1 MGDKAVVSGIVA
13 INQRARSAEQKALRR
28 QVVLE
33 VAETYFREV
42 GYEAF
47 SMAQLAKKA
56 GLVKGTLY
64 LYFTTR
70 EELFLTLYEQS
81 LMRWGQVFIGS
92 LSEPMTSRAFAERLY
107 STALMDGAFLPLLIR
122 LEHVIEHNV
131 SISRLIQSKRVFIR
145 QVEAFAEATSTVLQ
159 LSEAQAREVVKTMG
173 VLLIGA
179 TRSDQGPSLD
189 NEALPQDV
197 QALIA
202 SFASEPLFIKNA
214 VRIIEGIRAEAAPPS
229 NQ

>member
-1 MGDKAVVSGIVA
+1 MSHIVA

-28 QVVLE
+28 RVVLE

-47 SMAQLAKKA
+47 SMAQLANKA

-64 LYFTTR
+64 LYFKTR

-81 LMRWGQVFIGS
+81 LTRWSQVFIGS
-92 LSEPMTSRAFAERLY
+92 LPASMTSRAYAEHLY
-107 STALMDGAFLPLLIR
+107 SSALIDGAFLPLLIR

-131 SISRLIQSKRVFIR
+131 SISRLIQSKRVFIG
-145 QVEAFAEATSTVLQ
+145 QVEALTEATSTVLK
-159 LSEAQAREVVKTMG
+159 LSKAQAREVVKTMG

-189 NEALPQDV
+189 NEALPEDV

-202 SFASEPLFIKNA
+202 SFSSEPLFIKNA
-214 VRIIEGIRAEAAPPS
+214 VRIIKGIRAEAAPS
-229 NQ
+229 SDQ